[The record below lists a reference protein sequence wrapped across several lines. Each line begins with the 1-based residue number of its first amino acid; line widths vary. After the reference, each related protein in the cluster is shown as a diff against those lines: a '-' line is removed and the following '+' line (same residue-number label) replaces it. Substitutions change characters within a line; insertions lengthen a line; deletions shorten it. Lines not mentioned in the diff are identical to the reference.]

1 MSVPCWSNSYIML
14 ERCNFH
20 EWIVASSWR
29 LGFFVKSSWLWNN
42 WVAVFSA
49 QKQLHC
55 NWRCYKS
62 KEQVTKVGGIGA
74 GVKVVDS
81 HLCGWG
87 SIPSKIC
94 IFLRVSLSKSLSLC
108 FMCSDQHVKYRMPRG
123 FPSTSS
129 LLLAIWQMS
138 GRSHGLKANALS
150 SYFTGSGFSS
160 CKGDCWQQE
169 ERPAV
174 TPPVL

>member
-1 MSVPCWSNSYIML
+1 MQPLELSVPCWSNSYIML

-108 FMCSDQHVKYRMPRG
+108 FMCSDQHVKYQKPRG
-123 FPSTSS
+123 FPLTSS
-129 LLLAIWQMS
+129 LLLDYHVKQYAHKNTNKKLWRLFCNWLYPKS
-138 GRSHGLKANALS
+138 N
-150 SYFTGSGFSS
+150 
-160 CKGDCWQQE
+160 
-169 ERPAV
+169 
-174 TPPVL
+174 